1 MGQNEPV
8 SIERERRTSVLTWLH
23 LVRIHL
29 KVSRGEHM
37 LLACHGLTVPQF
49 DVLSHL
55 AAEPGLSQQALAGR
69 LLVTKGNVAGLIDR
83 LEAAG
88 LVERCAHPEDRRAHQ
103 LYLTE
108 AGRARFAAA
117 APELEARIDEQ
128 FAALDPD
135 EQTTLL
141 RLVGKLDRSLKG
153 S

>member
-1 MGQNEPV
+1 MEQNKPI
-8 SIERERRTSVLTWLH
+8 SIERGRRTSVLTWLH

-29 KVSRGEHM
+29 KVSREEYA

-83 LEAAG
+83 LETAG
-88 LVERCAHPEDRRAHQ
+88 LVKRCADPGDRRAHR
-103 LYLTE
+103 LHLTD

-128 FAALDPD
+128 FAALEPG
-135 EQTTLL
+135 EQAALL
-141 RLVGKLDRSLKG
+141 RLVGKLDRALKD